1 MWNGTLVQNLNPD
14 NAAPISDGSCY
25 NNGAL
30 WILQQGYWFAV
41 RRLTVLTDNV
51 TRACSVGPCATL
63 GQMLVKSELPLDSA
77 LVNDSDIKTLGW
89 ICFLTPKVG
98 KFIKSKMAAT
108 EFMKCTL
115 CHIFATR

>member
-1 MWNGTLVQNLNPD
+1 MRLQSLMAVVITMVLC
-14 NAAPISDGSCY
+14 GSC
-25 NNGAL
+25 NKDIG
-30 WILQQGYWFAV
+30 LQLG
-41 RRLTVLTDNV
+41 RLTVLTDNV